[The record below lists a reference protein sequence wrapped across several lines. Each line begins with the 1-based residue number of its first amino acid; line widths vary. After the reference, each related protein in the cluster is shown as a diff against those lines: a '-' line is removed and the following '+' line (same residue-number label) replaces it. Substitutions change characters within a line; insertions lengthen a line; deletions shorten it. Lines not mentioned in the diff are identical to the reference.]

1 MKVLRQQFKA
11 LKEKNQN
18 IQEVLRVGT
27 DDFNI
32 DPEYFESLLE
42 KNHEKIKETKNEVQ
56 WNINYHKRR
65 LDKLKEKFYDVLDYE
80 KFMVKALKTSSYVTS
95 FRCAQ
100 MSKFITDNIKLFK
113 EMLEREIELK
123 EQNDLNDVD
132 GLLEDRN
139 DVNKAKERQRPG
151 INQGQ
156 KKAEQVFKTEAD
168 KKRAE
173 RKLDREKRK
182 AEIDA
187 LT

>member
-1 MKVLRQQFKA
+1 M
-11 LKEKNQN
+11 
-18 IQEVLRVGT
+18 LRVGA

-32 DPEYFESLLE
+32 DPEFFESLLE

-80 KFMVKALKTSSYVTS
+80 KFMVKALKTTSYVTS

-132 GLLEDRN
+132 GLLEDRA
-139 DVNKAKERQRPG
+139 DANKAKERQRTAF
-151 INQGQ
+151 N
-156 KKAEQVFKTEAD
+156 
-168 KKRAE
+168 
-173 RKLDREKRK
+173 
-182 AEIDA
+182 
-187 LT
+187 